1 MFCPKCGKE
10 IADDASVCIGC
21 GREVKSFAKSE
32 RKFEKPWSTGKMVLF
47 GIFSFFLPV
56 IGIAGG
62 IYGLVRD
69 EKRKQGAT
77 LLILA
82 FLGIA
87 MYIGFAK

>member
-10 IADDASVCIGC
+10 IAEDAVICIGC
-21 GREVKSFAKSE
+21 GRELKSSAKSE
-32 RKFEKPWSTGKMVLF
+32 RKTEKPWSTDKMVLF
-47 GIFSFFLPV
+47 GIFSFLLPV

-77 LLILA
+77 LLTLA
-82 FLGIA
+82 LLGIA
-87 MYIGFAK
+87 MYISFAK